1 VTFRSQKIDDDVANK
16 KQELDRELLGFIR
29 EELLA
34 SNNQE
39 VQNLAKEIFDTEEG
53 KQIMEEYLN
62 RKIKQV
68 KLI

>member
-16 KQELDRELLGFIR
+16 KQELDRELLSFIR

-62 RKIKQV
+62 RKTKQI